1 MTMEGIK
8 EFRDMVVDV
17 WTNGLYGVDIGR
29 YVTAV
34 LIFVFFLL
42 LRRLFT
48 RVVSYRLRRYT
59 EKTDNN
65 FDNRLVAALEP
76 PIRFVPIV
84 MGFFFATQH
93 LALDG
98 IAGTFLYKIN
108 RSLVVFAIFWG
119 LFSAIEPLSFWFR
132 RLERVFTPSL
142 VEWLIK
148 ATKGSFCF
156 IGAATILEVWGIQ
169 VGPIIAGMG
178 LLGVAVALGAQDLFK
193 NLISGILILSERRF
207 QRGDWI
213 RVEGVVEGTVESIG
227 FRSTLVRRFDYAPVY
242 VPNAKLSDSLVINFS
257 KMTHRRIY
265 WKIGIRYGATVDQLR
280 EIREGITRYLT
291 ENADFVKPPF
301 GELFV
306 CVDGFGESSI
316 DLMLYCFTRTTA
328 WGEWLN
334 IKERLAFAVKEI
346 VAASGADFALPGRSV
361 YVEALPRE
369 GAERMPVRKP
379 ENAAARTVSE
389 GSAASGDGV
398 AESEFSRSPA
408 GPEAGETGTGEG
420 A

>member
-1 MTMEGIK
+1 MSLADLK
-8 EFRDMVVDV
+8 EFWEIVVDV
-17 WTNGLYGVDIGR
+17 WVNGLYGVDIGR
-29 YVTAV
+29 YVTAIG
-34 LIFVFFLL
+34 IFLLFLL

-48 RVVSYRLRRYT
+48 RVVSYRLRHYT
-59 EKTDNN
+59 EKTTNK
-65 FDNRLVAALEP
+65 FDNRLVSALEP

-84 MGFFFATQH
+84 MGVFFAAQH

-98 IAGTFLYKIN
+98 IAGTFLYKVN
-108 RSLVVFAIFWG
+108 RSLVAFAIFWG
-119 LFSAIEPLSFWFR
+119 LFNAIEPLSFWFR

-148 ATKGSFCF
+148 AAKGAFCF

-207 QRGDWI
+207 QLGDWI
-213 RVEGVVEGTVESIG
+213 RVDGVVEGTVESIG

-265 WKIGIRYGATVDQLR
+265 WKVGIRYGATVDQLR
-280 EIREGITRYLT
+280 EIRDGIADYLN
-291 ENADFVKPPF
+291 ENPDIVKPPF

-316 DLMLYCFTRTTA
+316 DLMVYCFTRTTA
-328 WGEWLN
+328 WGQWLT
-334 IKERLAFAVKEI
+334 IKEALAFRIKEI
-346 VAASGADFALPGRSV
+346 VFAAGADFALPSRSL
-361 YVEALPRE
+361 YVETMPR
-369 GAERMPVRKP
+369 GPAERMPV
-379 ENAAARTVSE
+379 S
-389 GSAASGDGV
+389 
-398 AESEFSRSPA
+398 
-408 GPEAGETGTGEG
+408 GPEEGKEDSGESGRPAADSSRPVREIESPFSGSPSGEG
-420 A
+420 ESGA

>member
-1 MTMEGIK
+1 MTPADLK
-8 EFRDMVVDV
+8 SFWDAVVDV
-17 WTNGLYGVDIGR
+17 WVNGLYGVDIGR
-29 YVTAV
+29 YITAV
-34 LIFVFFLL
+34 GIFLFFIV

-48 RVVSYRLRRYT
+48 KVVSYRLRRFT
-59 EKTDNN
+59 DKTSNK
-65 FDNRLVAALEP
+65 FDNRLVSALEP
-76 PIRFVPIV
+76 PIRFLPIV
-84 MGFFFATQH
+84 MGVFFATQH

-98 IAGTFLYKIN
+98 IAGTFLFKVN
-108 RSLVVFAIFWG
+108 RSLIVFAIFWA
-119 LFSAIEPLSFWFR
+119 LFNAIDPLSFWVR

-148 ATKGSFCF
+148 ATKAAFCF

-213 RVEGVVEGTVESIG
+213 RVDGVVEGTVESIG

-280 EIREGITRYLT
+280 EIRDGISDYLND
-291 ENADFVKPPF
+291 NADFVKPPF

-306 CVDGFGESSI
+306 CIDGFGESSI
-316 DLMLYCFTRTTA
+316 DLMVYCFTRTTA
-328 WGEWLN
+328 WGQWLT
-334 IKERLAFAVKEI
+334 IKEALAFRIKEI
-346 VAASGADFALPGRSV
+346 VLGAGANFALPSRSL
-361 YVEALPRE
+361 YVETIPRGPAE
-369 GAERMPVRKP
+369 WMPMAGAGG
-379 ENAAARTVSE
+379 ENAGET
-389 GSAASGDGV
+389 GSAAV
-398 AESEFSRSPA
+398 ESSRSAGEVESPFSRSPS
-408 GPEAGETGTGEG
+408 GESGEG
-420 A
+420 ESGG